1 MTLGLSI
8 RTPLHRVISHAYND
22 TVEALN
28 RLHRLGYRRPGLVLG
43 QYEELRSA
51 RAHSAA
57 YLGWCEHHLGLEQT
71 LPILRLDQVEP
82 RPLLSWLKR
91 QRPDA
96 LVFVHMHDVLDELRT
111 VLRKNKVRVPDD
123 LGISVVCPV
132 LDDTGFAGLQENQ
145 ALMGTWAVE
154 LLASRIANRDFGIPE
169 HPRIEMIES
178 LWVDNRSLRR
188 IPSTVD

>member
-1 MTLGLSI
+1 
-8 RTPLHRVISHAYND
+8 
-22 TVEALN
+22 
-28 RLHRLGYRRPGLVLG
+28 
-43 QYEELRSA
+43 EELRSA
-51 RAHSAA
+51 HAHSAA
-57 YLGWCEHHLGLEQT
+57 YLGWCEHRLGLEQT

-96 LVFVHMHDVLDELRT
+96 LVFVHMHDVLDELRS
-111 VLRKNKVRVPDD
+111 VLKKNRVRVPED
-123 LGISVVCPV
+123 LGIAVLSPI

-145 ALMGTWAVE
+145 SLMGTWAVE
-154 LLASRIANRDFGIPE
+154 LLASRIANRDLGIPE

-178 LWVDNRSLRR
+178 LWVDDRSLRR